1 MTCDTVR
8 EKLTEYLDGALPR
21 EEMKSIREHLLLC
34 PSCNREY
41 LALSEIKELLGQTF
55 KAPLPEG
62 FDDRLH
68 EALLQEKQTD
78 RPVLPLKRNAAF
90 YRKYAA
96 AAAVFLVLLISVP
109 AAFLHESQNKE
120 GLREDLPAK
129 AEMLLANGK
138 QESAAEEEG
147 LVSNENLSQ
156 PSDQSR
162 EQTEK
167 KAGVFHDSSESGTDG
182 DLHQG
187 RDGAALQRSGSSGQ
201 EAPAPENRENP
212 SSQNP
217 SFGAGGSGGTD
228 QALMDGA
235 ASSPALAEKGVTA
248 ENGVS
253 EASAAS
259 EGNDEAAAGQRTQSG
274 TVSAGGVS
282 DMETAESTGAAK
294 AETGDAGTGAEGSS
308 GSSPVIRAA
317 YQAGAKTYND
327 ALDFVSFIADND
339 KEGLIRWIIAH
350 SESEIS
356 QQDAEKLAGEYIQAY
371 GAS

>member
-8 EKLTEYLDGALPR
+8 EKLTEYLDGALPQ

-62 FDDRLH
+62 FDERLH
-68 EALLQEKQTD
+68 EALLQEKQIN

-109 AAFLHESQNKE
+109 AAFLHESKNDE

-167 KAGVFHDSSESGTDG
+167 KAGVLHDSLKARLTGTCTREG
-182 DLHQG
+182 MG
-187 RDGAALQRSGSSGQ
+187 RLYKEA
-201 EAPAPENRENP
+201 EAPGRKRRRRKTREIP
-212 SSQNP
+212 LHRSLPPGQGDP
-217 SFGAGGSGGTD
+217 AG
-228 QALMDGA
+228 
-235 ASSPALAEKGVTA
+235 
-248 ENGVS
+248 
-253 EASAAS
+253 
-259 EGNDEAAAGQRTQSG
+259 R
-274 TVSAGGVS
+274 
-282 DMETAESTGAAK
+282 
-294 AETGDAGTGAEGSS
+294 
-308 GSSPVIRAA
+308 IRP
-317 YQAGAKTYND
+317 
-327 ALDFVSFIADND
+327 
-339 KEGLIRWIIAH
+339 
-350 SESEIS
+350 
-356 QQDAEKLAGEYIQAY
+356 
-371 GAS
+371 